1 MYAAGCAAFLARQ
14 SDASD
19 IRGSGLYQLPR
30 RRRGELK
37 PIDAQIVADR

>member
-1 MYAAGCAAFLARQ
+1 MCAAGCAAFLARQ

-19 IRGSGLYQLPR
+19 ICGSGLSQLSR
-30 RRRGELK
+30 RRRGEFK